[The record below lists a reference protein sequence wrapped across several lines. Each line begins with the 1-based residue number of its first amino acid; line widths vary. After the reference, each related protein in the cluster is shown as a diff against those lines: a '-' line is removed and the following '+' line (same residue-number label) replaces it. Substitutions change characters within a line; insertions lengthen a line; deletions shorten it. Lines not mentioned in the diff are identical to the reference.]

1 MYQLALNK
9 ITVINSKNT
18 HANISSTE
26 LRKINIHTLI
36 KRSIKLINAY
46 IGLDKKSVQ
55 NKINFTYQPEL
66 NYRKLL
72 TEVHKN
78 TNKTDRNTF
87 LAKFS
92 YVYIQTCLSYETNI
106 TTVLANKTGYS
117 KSYIKN
123 IIKEA
128 FQKGYLKSSSKG
140 ISGGHL
146 SNKTINCLKQ

>member
-1 MYQLALNK
+1 DN
-9 ITVINSKNT
+9 
-18 HANISSTE
+18 
-26 LRKINIHTLI
+26 
-36 KRSIKLINAY
+36 
-46 IGLDKKSVQ
+46 KSVQ
-55 NKINFTYQPEL
+55 SKINFTYQPDL
-66 NYRKLL
+66 DYRKLL

-78 TNKTDRNTF
+78 TDKKDRKTF

-106 TTVLANKTGYS
+106 TTVLANNTGYS

-140 ISGGHL
+140 VSGGHL
-146 SNKTINCLKQ
+146 SSKTINYLKQ